1 VILDASW
8 AGRFNVRKQRPFAV
22 TVLRA
27 AAGWCA
33 SKLEYAGILVVEGM
47 LRFVHRLDPRLYS
60 RRARL
65 KAVRQGDAVKPSG
78 AFLIFVFYA
87 TGPLPGFTRTFIDAV
102 ARSPFNLI
110 LVANAPVEH
119 SLAAE
124 LLSRC
129 CLLIE
134 RANIGRDFGAYKDG
148 IGVLMERFPDAQRL
162 VIANDSVFYLRDG
175 LDSLLRALNG
185 SEDFIGVSEIY
196 DHHYHVA
203 SFLQSFSRRVLTSV
217 AFRRFWESYRPIGT
231 RRWAILEGEGALT
244 SALLKAGFRPHVLF
258 RVSMLRSRLRA
269 AGDLGALKPLLPPAI
284 CDAVAGTA
292 EPDLP
297 ELIRRRFARAAT
309 QTPRAVAD
317 AVPDRVMATNQ
328 LHGAGFL
335 FWRFMGLPLVKRDI
349 CYRRIHP
356 LPQVASILT
365 PVEAAARDEIL
376 VDLERRGDGGQ
387 IPIVL
392 RPLYHHGII

>member
-1 VILDASW
+1 L
-8 AGRFNVRKQRPFAV
+8 RKQRSFAV

-33 SKLEYAGILVVEGM
+33 SKLEYAAILVLEGL
-47 LRFVHRLDPRLYS
+47 LRVARRLDPRLYS

-65 KAVRQGDAVKPSG
+65 KAVRQGAAVKPDG

-110 LVANAPVEH
+110 LVANAPVEN
-119 SLAAE
+119 SLAAD

-134 RANIGRDFGAYKDG
+134 RANVGRDFGAYKDG
-148 IGVLMERFPDAQRL
+148 IGVLMERFPGVQRL
-162 VIANDSVFYLRDG
+162 VIANDSVFYLQDG

-185 SEDFIGVSEIY
+185 SEDFIGVSEVY

-203 SFLQSFSRRVLTSV
+203 SFLQSFSRRVLTSA
-217 AFRRFWESYRPIGT
+217 AFRRFWENYRPIGT
-231 RRWAILEGEGALT
+231 RRWAILKGEGALT

-258 RVSMLRSRLRA
+258 RVSMLRSRLRT
-269 AGDLGALKPLLPPAI
+269 AGDLRVLKPLLPPAI
-284 CDAVAGTA
+284 YDKIAGTA

-297 ELIRRRFARAAT
+297 ELIRRRFARAA
-309 QTPRAVAD
+309 PEESPAVAD
-317 AVPDRVMATNQ
+317 AITNRVMATNQ

-349 CYRRIHP
+349 CYRGIHT
-356 LPQVASILT
+356 LSQVASILS
-365 PVEAAARDEIL
+365 PVDAAARDEIL
-376 VDLERRGDGGQ
+376 ADLERRGDGGQ